1 MKIESDIRQ
10 LNIPQLR
17 KANVE
22 RRNNTQTT
30 PTTATTAD
38 TSANPNFT
46 GGFDLFCRFLDTN
59 QAWGANLVDLGF
71 MVAPRTITDFS
82 RGANAGVETLRR
94 EGFGNAN
101 HSMIGLYGTLAG
113 LMLATG
119 INGAYNL
126 GKDDVKVNSIF
137 ADSETIDLQGKIY
150 ADKLKAAAGNSSA
163 NPLREYLTETLKN
176 YEALKGIDEKN
187 PKANI
192 WKGFS
197 DNSVEDAVKI
207 LEQEIKKGGSKLS
220 KEAANNI
227 RTILA
232 SDTGLENTYRIVAKP
247 GERPHSSRYSI
258 DSVVENLYK
267 LGKVFSKDKV
277 IEAFQKSTDVAD
289 NVFLKALK
297 AMNLKRSLIGI
308 GIASAVGISAQP
320 LNMYLTKL
328 KTGNSNFVG
337 GGEEDKSFGFKVKKA
352 AVALLFGAG
361 VMATIGNPKNLMKN
375 LQFKGLSPT
384 INQFKFIY
392 GVTIMSRFLS
402 ARNDNELKEASFKDI
417 LGFANWLLLGNF
429 VQKLVAQSF
438 DKSLIK
444 KSGKGALNWITGSV
458 LKTRDEIL
466 LKHLGKK
473 AFDESGKA
481 LSYTNMVKL
490 ADSATKKTLR
500 HLTIAQLAGYAYSGL
515 VLGIGIPRL
524 NIMFTKRRMAKQ
536 EAAKAAAQKA
546 TAAQQTPATQNTADS
561 QTQNVAQIPQV
572 QAIPQ
577 CREFLATKFTSRTF
591 LGN

>member
-22 RRNNTQTT
+22 RRNNTQTP
-30 PTTATTAD
+30 PTTATTAN

-46 GGFDLFCRFLDTN
+46 GGLDLFCRFLDTN

-150 ADKLKAAAGNSSA
+150 ADKLKAAAGNPSA

-207 LEQEIKKGGSKLS
+207 LEQ
-220 KEAANNI
+220 
-227 RTILA
+227 
-232 SDTGLENTYRIVAKP
+232 
-247 GERPHSSRYSI
+247 
-258 DSVVENLYK
+258 
-267 LGKVFSKDKV
+267 
-277 IEAFQKSTDVAD
+277 
-289 NVFLKALK
+289 
-297 AMNLKRSLIGI
+297 
-308 GIASAVGISAQP
+308 
-320 LNMYLTKL
+320 
-328 KTGNSNFVG
+328 
-337 GGEEDKSFGFKVKKA
+337 
-352 AVALLFGAG
+352 
-361 VMATIGNPKNLMKN
+361 
-375 LQFKGLSPT
+375 
-384 INQFKFIY
+384 
-392 GVTIMSRFLS
+392 
-402 ARNDNELKEASFKDI
+402 
-417 LGFANWLLLGNF
+417 
-429 VQKLVAQSF
+429 
-438 DKSLIK
+438 
-444 KSGKGALNWITGSV
+444 
-458 LKTRDEIL
+458 
-466 LKHLGKK
+466 
-473 AFDESGKA
+473 
-481 LSYTNMVKL
+481 
-490 ADSATKKTLR
+490 
-500 HLTIAQLAGYAYSGL
+500 
-515 VLGIGIPRL
+515 
-524 NIMFTKRRMAKQ
+524 
-536 EAAKAAAQKA
+536 
-546 TAAQQTPATQNTADS
+546 
-561 QTQNVAQIPQV
+561 
-572 QAIPQ
+572 
-577 CREFLATKFTSRTF
+577 
-591 LGN
+591 

>member
-10 LNIPQLR
+10 LNTPQLR
-17 KANVE
+17 KAYVE
-22 RRNNTQTT
+22 RKNETQTSTTTNTT
-30 PTTATTAD
+30 PNAT
-38 TSANPNFT
+38 PNFT

-82 RGANAGVETLRR
+82 RGTNAGMETLRR

-126 GKDDVKVNSIF
+126 GKDDVKANSIF

-150 ADKLKAAAGNSSA
+150 ADKLKAAAGNPSA
-163 NPLREYLTETLKN
+163 NPLREYLVETLKN
-176 YEALKGIDEKN
+176 YESLKGFDENNLKT
-187 PKANI
+187 NI

-197 DNSVEDAVKI
+197 DKAIEDSVNI
-207 LEQEIKKGGSKLS
+207 LEREIKNGGSKLS

-232 SDTGLENTYRIVAKP
+232 SDTGLENTYRIVSKA

-267 LGKVFSKDKV
+267 LGRVFSKDKV
-277 IEAFQKSTDVAD
+277 IDAFKNSTDVAD

-297 AMNLKRSLIGI
+297 KMNLKRSLIGI

-337 GGEEDKSFGFKVKKA
+337 GGEEDKTFGFKVKKA
-352 AVALLFGAG
+352 AVAMLFGAG
-361 VMATIGNPKNLMKN
+361 VLATIGNPKNLMKN

-402 ARNDNELKEASFKDI
+402 ARNDNELKEASFKDV

-444 KSGKGALNWITGSV
+444 KSGKGVLNWITGSV
-458 LKTRDEIL
+458 LKTRDEVL

-481 LSYTNMVKL
+481 LSYTNMVKM

-536 EAAKAAAQKA
+536 EAAKAAQNAQ
-546 TAAQQTPATQNTADS
+546 TQQTP
-561 QTQNVAQIPQV
+561 VAQNASAAQNQV
-572 QAIPQ
+572 SQGQAIPQ
-577 CREFLATKFTSRTF
+577 SREFLATKFTSRTF

>member
-1 MKIESDIRQ
+1 MKLESDIRQ
-10 LNIPQLR
+10 LNTPQLR
-17 KANVE
+17 KAYVE
-22 RRNNTQTT
+22 RKNETQTSSSTKTT
-30 PTTATTAD
+30 PNAT
-38 TSANPNFT
+38 PNFT

-71 MVAPRTITDFS
+71 MVAPRTVTDFS
-82 RGANAGVETLRR
+82 RGANAGMETLRR

-101 HSMIGLYGTLAG
+101 HSMIGLYGTIAG

-150 ADKLKAAAGNSSA
+150 ADKLKAAAGNPSA
-163 NPLREYLTETLKN
+163 NPLREYLAETLKN
-176 YEALKGIDEKN
+176 YESLKGLDENN

-197 DNSVEDAVKI
+197 DKAIEDSVNI
-207 LEQEIKKGGSKLS
+207 LEREIKTGGSKLS

-232 SDTGLENTYRIVAKP
+232 SDTGLENTYRIVSKA
-247 GERPHSSRYSI
+247 GERSHSSRYSI

-277 IEAFQKSTDVAD
+277 IDAFKNSTDVAD

-297 AMNLKRSLIGI
+297 TMNLKRSLIGI

-337 GGEEDKSFGFKVKKA
+337 GGEEDKTFGFKVKKA

-361 VMATIGNPKNLMKN
+361 VLATIGHPKNLMKN

-402 ARNDNELKEASFKDI
+402 ARNDNELKEASFKDV

-444 KSGKGALNWITGSV
+444 KSGKGVLNWITGSV
-458 LKTRDEIL
+458 LKTRDEVL

-490 ADSATKKTLR
+490 ADQATKKTLR

-536 EAAKAAAQKA
+536 EAAKAAKA
-546 TAAQQTPATQNTADS
+546 AAQNA
-561 QTQNVAQIPQV
+561 QTQQTSAAQNASVAQNQTSQEQAVPQS
-572 QAIPQ
+572 
-577 CREFLATKFTSRTF
+577 REFLATKFTSRAF

>member
-1 MKIESDIRQ
+1 MKLESDIRQ
-10 LNIPQLR
+10 LNTPQLR
-17 KANVE
+17 KAYVE
-22 RRNNTQTT
+22 RKNETQTS
-30 PTTATTAD
+30 TTTNITQNAT
-38 TSANPNFT
+38 PNFT

-82 RGANAGVETLRR
+82 RGTNAGMETLRR

-126 GKDDVKVNSIF
+126 GKDDVKANSIF

-150 ADKLKAAAGNSSA
+150 ADKLKAAAGNPSA
-163 NPLREYLTETLKN
+163 NPLREYLVETLKN
-176 YEALKGIDEKN
+176 YESLKGLDEN
-187 PKANI
+187 NLKANI

-197 DNSVEDAVKI
+197 DKAIEDSVNI
-207 LEQEIKKGGSKLS
+207 LEREIKNGGSKLS

-232 SDTGLENTYRIVAKP
+232 SDTGLENTYRIVSKA

-267 LGKVFSKDKV
+267 LGRVFSKDKV
-277 IEAFQKSTDVAD
+277 IDAFKNSTDVAD

-297 AMNLKRSLIGI
+297 KMNLKRSLIGI

-337 GGEEDKSFGFKVKKA
+337 GGEEDKTFGFKVKKA
-352 AVALLFGAG
+352 AVAMLFGAG
-361 VMATIGNPKNLMKN
+361 VLATIGNPKNLMKN

-402 ARNDNELKEASFKDI
+402 ARNDNELKEASFKDV

-444 KSGKGALNWITGSV
+444 KSGKGVLNWITGSV
-458 LKTRDEIL
+458 LKTRDEVL

-481 LSYTNMVKL
+481 LSYTNMVKM

-536 EAAKAAAQKA
+536 EAAKATQNAQ
-546 TAAQQTPATQNTADS
+546 TQQTPAAQNASATQNQAS
-561 QTQNVAQIPQV
+561 QE

-577 CREFLATKFTSRTF
+577 SREFLATKFTSRTF